1 MTTLLPRSNLNE
13 QVYDTLRSRLLRRE
27 PGAGAKLSL
36 HELAAEL
43 GVSRS
48 PVHHAL
54 TRLVSEGLLTV
65 QARRGYYVTPVTHA
79 AVVEGYDV
87 RLALELHAAEASVG
101 RLDSA
106 QLARF
111 RRLLEASEEAIS
123 HEEWDTANAAFHEF
137 QIDVVHNAL
146 LSRFYRE
153 LTVNLMMQVIRGGR
167 LEGGEYLVTEHR
179 AIVDGFENADLDA
192 VRAAI
197 RTHIET
203 GQRIALEAIERAG
216 GVL

>member
-13 QVYDTLRSRLLRRE
+13 QVYETLRSRLLRRE

-65 QARRGYYVTPVTHA
+65 QARRGYYVTPVTQD
-79 AVVEGYDV
+79 AVIEGYDV

-106 QLARF
+106 QLGRF
-111 RRLLEASEEAIS
+111 RQLSDATEVAIS

-137 QIDVVHNAL
+137 QIDVAGNAL

-179 AIVDGFENADLDA
+179 AIVNAFENGDLPSVRMA
-192 VRAAI
+192 V